1 MELEKEPNLIQQS
14 LQGNSRAFRELV
26 EAHQG
31 LAYSIAFRFTRDE
44 QESEDIVQEAFI
56 KIWKNLSTYR
66 AEYKFKTWLAKIVTN
81 LCLDY
86 LKSGRIK
93 KRSEQKKLPE
103 PSHRAEENK
112 LEEDELRAAVM
123 ALADQLTE
131 KQKAVFILRDLE
143 MMEPHEVCEILQMSS
158 GNLKSNL
165 YYARLKIKEG
175 LKNIY
180 KIGYELPGL

>member
-1 MELEKEPNLIQQS
+1 MELEKEPNLIQRS
-14 LQGNSRAFRELV
+14 LQGESRAFRELV
-26 EAHQG
+26 ETHQG

-56 KIWKNLSTYR
+56 KIWKNLSAYR

-86 LKSGRIK
+86 LKSGRVK
-93 KRSEQKKLPE
+93 QRSALKDLPE
-103 PSHRAEENK
+103 LSHRSEENK
-112 LEEDELRAAVM
+112 LEEAELKEAVI

-143 MMEPHEVCEILQMSS
+143 MMEPEEVCDILQMTS

-180 KIGYELPGL
+180 KI